1 MSADYEFLVCGPQLL
16 VMNQAATQGDFWS
29 RSHFCIMRSKVVQIN
44 GVSILMGPGKMAG
57 WWILFAES
65 NPVFCLPDL
74 YPGEPKG
81 SHWKVI
87 ASLFDR
93 CGHKSFLVVSSSTLL
108 LSFPPMNVT
117 LRARDKENHSG
128 SGRTEASPLNNSWRK
143 HVVSH
148 QAVPGSKTLP
158 LPSKDNLWSVAHL
171 YVQVRVVYLLCSLYE
186 LVTSGKPGRGR
197 PISMYTWTWPVN
209 SSQGQG
215 HSIPWGLAYCYEY
228 QVIPTKHPQ
237 DAKRCTNFAFII
249 YHMKVF
255 IFPCYGWG
263 TWVLGIYL
271 PLLKLHRNQG

>member
-1 MSADYEFLVCGPQLL
+1 MDSFCREQPSLL
-16 VMNQAATQGDFWS
+16 PPRFASRRAQGKPLKGHCISLWQVWAQELSSCVLLHFVAVLSPNECDTQ
-29 RSHFCIMRSKVVQIN
+29 SKRQ
-44 GVSILMGPGKMAG
+44 G
-57 WWILFAES
+57 
-65 NPVFCLPDL
+65 
-74 YPGEPKG
+74 
-81 SHWKVI
+81 
-87 ASLFDR
+87 
-93 CGHKSFLVVSSSTLL
+93 KSFRVREDRSITVKQ
-108 LSFPPMNVT
+108 P
-117 LRARDKENHSG
+117 
-128 SGRTEASPLNNSWRK
+128 
-143 HVVSH
+143 
-148 QAVPGSKTLP
+148 P

-271 PLLKLHRNQG
+271 PLLKLHRSQG